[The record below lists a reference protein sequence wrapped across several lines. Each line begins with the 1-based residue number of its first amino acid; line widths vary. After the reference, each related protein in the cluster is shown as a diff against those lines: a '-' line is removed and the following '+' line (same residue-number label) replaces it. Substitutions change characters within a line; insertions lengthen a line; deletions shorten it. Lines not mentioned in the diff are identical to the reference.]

1 MSVRPIIDY
10 GWLPS
15 VIDDDVFGPGREQV
29 KLRAMVGS
37 LPFGGL
43 GVAPW
48 LLLIAGCSPGGEATP
63 VSGNGTVIGGDRFAP
78 GMGIEDSELAEYWVE
93 FECSADGV
101 ALGTLAFEL
110 FTQEAPHSTRA
121 FMRLVDLGTY
131 QGTLIN
137 RVEREFVLQ
146 GGGDALRPD
155 PLGLAGQI
163 GPAGMAREHH
173 YGVLGWA
180 SPAAREFII
189 CLAESPLVWALDHQ
203 GQVPLG
209 RLISG
214 VAVLEEL
221 ANVVTSHS
229 SDNQRSVPVAALR
242 FDGARVLKGG
252 RPAAEPIV
260 RPRPDL
266 QGEPERVGVRHIR
279 ISFRGRGRGQERGVT
294 RTREEAEQLA
304 REVLSRLQSGEV
316 SFAEAAGRWSEDP
329 PLPTTGEPVL
339 RRISNFG
346 VVDIP
351 AQRARQDAP
360 RRLNSY
366 IGELGLR
373 LRSGEL
379 SRDDVLLLQEQK
391 ALEIGEWVQAT
402 ALDRREE
409 VNSPAY
415 TEVAF
420 SLRVGEVG
428 LVEFDRFRCPD
439 GWYLV
444 ERVL

>member
-1 MSVRPIIDY
+1 LY
-10 GWLPS
+10 
-15 VIDDDVFGPGREQV
+15 
-29 KLRAMVGS
+29 AH
-37 LPFGGL
+37 
-43 GVAPW
+43 
-48 LLLIAGCSPGGEATP
+48 
-63 VSGNGTVIGGDRFAP
+63 
-78 GMGIEDSELAEYWVE
+78 
-93 FECSADGV
+93 
-101 ALGTLAFEL
+101 
-110 FTQEAPHSTRA
+110 EAPTSARA
-121 FMRLVDLGTY
+121 FLRLVDLGTY
-131 QGTLIN
+131 QGTSIH

-146 GGGDALRPD
+146 GGADVRRPD
-155 PLGLAGQI
+155 PLGLSGQV
-163 GPAGMAREHH
+163 GAVSMAREHH

-180 SPAAREFII
+180 APPAREFII
-189 CLAESPLVWALDHQ
+189 CLAESPRVWALDHQ
-203 GQVPLG
+203 GQLPLG

-221 ANVVTSHS
+221 ANVERSHS
-229 SDNQRSVPVAALR
+229 SDNQRSVPLAELR
-242 FDGARVLKGG
+242 VDGARVLKGE
-252 RPAAEPIV
+252 RPAPEPIV

-294 RTREEAEQLA
+294 RTREEAEDLA
-304 REVLSRLQSGEV
+304 QAVLSRLQSGEV
-316 SFAEAAGRWSEDP
+316 SFAEAAERWSEDP

-360 RRLNSY
+360 RMLNTY

-379 SRDDVLLLQEQK
+379 NREDLLRLQEQK
-391 ALEIGEWVQAT
+391 ALEIGEWIQAT
-402 ALDRREE
+402 ALERREE
-409 VNSPAY
+409 VNSPAF
-415 TEVAF
+415 TAVAF

-439 GWYLV
+439 GWYLL
-444 ERVL
+444 ERVE